1 MRSLLEVIN
10 ESMSYKV
17 YHDNMSYPNDRPHNI
32 YVAGEHISDQGNKEI
47 EEFLV
52 NLVNKLN
59 DVKIPITN
67 KNYTNEYKWSV
78 PGVFTFEVGKE
89 NFHKQK
95 VPKKDSTGTY
105 LQTAKYNGLC
115 ATVESGRNWD
125 AIDNELFR
133 VAIRTVFECEVTE
146 AINDDDD
153 KILDNSK
160 ELMNLVSYY
169 NSIRDILKSTFN
181 TSKLTRTT
189 EMNYYMSCN
198 NDLDINKTRS
208 GLTKYPEI
216 RYKHIY
222 VRLLGFDI
230 SYSGVIH
237 IKALF
242 YEDR

>member
-1 MRSLLEVIN
+1 MRSLLSIIN
-10 ESMSYKV
+10 ESTSYKV
-17 YHDNMSYPNDRPHNI
+17 YHDNMNYSVDKPYNMYI
-32 YVAGEHISDQGNKEI
+32 AGEHVSDQGNKEI

-59 DVKIPITN
+59 DIKIPITN
-67 KNYTNEYKWSV
+67 KNYTAEYKFLL
-78 PGVFTFEVGKE
+78 PGVFTFKVGEIDFNKR
-89 NFHKQK
+89 K
-95 VPKKDSTGTY
+95 VPRRNSAGTY

-115 ATVESGRNWD
+115 AEVESGRNWN

-133 VAIRTVFECEVTE
+133 AAIKAAFDCEVTE

-169 NSIRDILKSTFN
+169 NSIKDILKSTFKI
-181 TSKLTRTT
+181 SKLIKTT
-189 EMNYYMSCN
+189 EISYYIPS
-198 NDLDINKTRS
+198 NDDLNMNKTKS

-216 RYKHIY
+216 KYKHIY

-230 SYSGVIH
+230 NSSGMIQMKV
-237 IKALF
+237 LF

>member
-1 MRSLLEVIN
+1 MET
-10 ESMSYKV
+10 
-17 YHDNMSYPNDRPHNI
+17 
-32 YVAGEHISDQGNKEI
+32 
-47 EEFLV
+47 
-52 NLVNKLN
+52 N
-59 DVKIPITN
+59 DVSKNAENAFDFYQQLSDKI
-67 KNYTNEYKWSV
+67 
-78 PGVFTFEVGKE
+78 
-89 NFHKQK
+89 
-95 VPKKDSTGTY
+95 
-105 LQTAKYNGLC
+105 LA
-115 ATVESGRNWD
+115 D

-198 NDLDINKTRS
+198 NDLDINKTRR